1 MASRHD
7 LDQVLIA
14 AVVEVAK
21 ETVAP
26 IMLPADGV
34 YGVYGRRLEG
44 RIAVADSAV
53 IAVDRKAQ
61 WLGRILIVGRPALGH
76 VRFLPSKEENVRLLF

>member
-1 MASRHD
+1 
-7 LDQVLIA
+7 
-14 AVVEVAK
+14 
-21 ETVAP
+21 
-26 IMLPADGV
+26 MLPADEV

-61 WLGRILIVGRPALGH
+61 WPGQFRSSGGPLSAMCTPFEGRECPASLLVSPYLAIH
-76 VRFLPSKEENVRLLF
+76 LLEERIALLVAFLVITH